1 MMNAIILL
9 VVNSVIK
16 SAVEIIKIIF
26 NKEYGNNNNS
36 QQAGRNSN
44 NHHNTGVKRILFLVA
59 FLILGPVLIALFEN
73 FTPSNDAN
81 ATKVP
86 SYSFEDGKITCDDE
100 PDLTITSDNCSIED
114 VILISGIY
122 LYTIEELMDFS
133 RDELRLI
140 RNGIFALNGRAF
152 VEEDLHNYY
161 SQFDWYNPL
170 PNGTVVDYSSLSEY
184 QRKNVDLIK
193 EIEAYKRKFNLE

>member
-26 NKEYGNNNNS
+26 NKEYGDNNNS
-36 QQAGRNSN
+36 QQAGTN
-44 NHHNTGVKRILFLVA
+44 NNNPHNTGVKRNLLLCA
-59 FLILGPVLIALFEN
+59 FLIFAPVFIALFEN
-73 FTPSNDAN
+73 FTPNNDAN
-81 ATKVP
+81 ASKNP
-86 SYSFEDGKITCDDE
+86 DYSFVDGKITSDDE

-114 VILISGIY
+114 VILISGIH
-122 LYTIEELMDFS
+122 LYTSEELMDFS
-133 RDELRLI
+133 KDELRLI

-170 PNGTVVDYSSLSEY
+170 PNGTVVDYSSLNEK
-184 QRKNVDLIK
+184 QRKNVDCIK
-193 EIEAYKRKFNLE
+193 DVEAYKRKLNLK